1 MSKKR
6 KLPRDNCIDLTH
18 IPSTPPTKRKKRLL
32 NDFHNNKKVL
42 ILCQRKS
49 GSVVKFNSV
58 SKSQKVVDIQTS
70 VVEPLEQYI
79 TTLFPP
85 HTLFQFDY
93 MSDLADYP
101 FDIEN
106 KVDYNMT
113 LERSDFRAKQFINK
127 NNKSYDVVVLNTCPY
142 IAMNY
147 EVISSILV
155 DNGLL
160 IFTILPKQLFL
171 SKNKEIDSLNN
182 KINDYFTKIDNSYIY
197 RKKLPTISRKT
208 LRKKA
213 RQFLSQTNH
222 EICNNNHPIVIIP
235 IVIIKH

>member
-1 MSKKR
+1 
-6 KLPRDNCIDLTH
+6 
-18 IPSTPPTKRKKRLL
+18 
-32 NDFHNNKKVL
+32 
-42 ILCQRKS
+42 
-49 GSVVKFNSV
+49 
-58 SKSQKVVDIQTS
+58 
-70 VVEPLEQYI
+70 
-79 TTLFPP
+79 
-85 HTLFQFDY
+85 

-113 LERSDFRAKQFINK
+113 LERSDLRAQQFINK
-127 NNKSYDVVVLNTCPY
+127 NNKSYGVVVLNTCPY

-171 SKNKEIDSLNN
+171 SKNKEID
-182 KINDYFTKIDNSYIY
+182 YFTKIDNSYIY

-208 LRKKA
+208 LRNKA

-222 EICNNNHPIVIIP
+222 EICNNNHPIVILP
-235 IVIIKH
+235 IVIIKHWDEIVSIKK